1 MQAVVVAW
9 RLYELTKDP
18 LILGMGGLAEAVP
31 AIGAALPMGY
41 LVDKIEK
48 RRAVIVATVLVF
60 ASACMTGLLVQQMSV
75 DYFGI
80 TASVGLILAMIII
93 NGFARS
99 IYSPAMFSMLA
110 AIVSRDVLPSATAA
124 SSGFWQGAMVAGPLL
139 AGIMYGQFGVLVAS
153 ILVIAFMVIGAFGVF
168 GLPVVQAVKDGSKGN
183 LIADVTQGL
192 RFIVNN
198 QVILGAL
205 SLDMLAVLFG
215 GAVAILPV
223 FADQILLTD
232 ASGLGVLRAAPSI
245 GSVVMMAFLSVRPP
259 SQNTGKKLLLAVAAF
274 GFATVGFALSESFWL
289 SVGLLVFVGVFDG
302 ISVVIRHTILQ
313 LQTPEE
319 MRGRVAAANT
329 MFIASSNE
337 IGSFESGLAARL
349 IGAVPSV
356 IFGGAMVLAVVVGIS
371 FKAPKLRALNLNLN
385 PEL

>member
-60 ASACMTGLLVQQMSV
+60 ASACMTGLLVQPISV
-75 DYFGI
+75 EYLGI